1 MKRSNVLTELALED
15 AITSVQ
21 FTTPEG
27 WVVTVDALCDTGASM
42 SSIDECL
49 ATFLG
54 LKFIPDA
61 TVTVKNAH
69 GRSERPICK
78 LTFTCD
84 AGEVTSQFNISDRS
98 KLSQPVLIGRD
109 ILFIED

>member
-1 MKRSNVLTELALED
+1 MRRSNVLTELALED
-15 AITSVQ
+15 AVTSVQ
-21 FTTPEG
+21 FITPEG

-42 SSIDECL
+42 SSVDECL
-49 ATFLG
+49 ASFLG
-54 LKFIPDA
+54 ARVLKDM
-61 TVTVKNAH
+61 VTVKNAH
-69 GRSERPICK
+69 GRSKRPTCK